1 MGRMACRIV
10 GVGLLAVG
18 LAGFALPTVL
28 GLHLTTVHNVIHL
41 ITGLLALY
49 AGFAGTRT
57 TARFF
62 CLFFGAA
69 YLLLG
74 LAGLV
79 APGLVSEVLGHAP
92 VSSREL
98 TPDNAFHAVLGAT
111 LLAASKKP

>member
-1 MGRMACRIV
+1 MVCRIV
-10 GVGLLAVG
+10 GLGLLALG
-18 LAGFALPTVL
+18 LAGFALPTML

-41 ITGLLALY
+41 ITGLIALY
-49 AGFAGTRT
+49 TGFAGTRT
-57 TARFF
+57 TARLF
-62 CLFFGAA
+62 CLLFGGG

-79 APGLVSEVLGHAP
+79 APGLVAEILGHAP

-98 TPDNAFHAVLGAT
+98 TPDNAVHAVLGAV